1 LQASSRYEHPS
12 LSKFAFA
19 FSCFG
24 LQDPKTLVP
33 LAIKKTTKLD
43 LDQIANLIHPFPLV
57 CQMEWNGRAQRRVGK
72 RSGSEPKYWLSRL
85 FSLAV
90 NQRRFPPPWSV
101 EEEAC
106 FVVRGRRVTF
116 AGRDLARP
124 IHDNGNQPLI
134 WINNTERCDAIS
146 SARLGEWRRKRFW
159 SVQMTT
165 LKTLTIVAALLA
177 GGTSLAMAQNG
188 PATGGERPVAGG
200 ANGGGWGGGW
210 YGGGWYGAPA
220 YGYGYGY
227 GYRPYRPLYGY
238 YGPYHR
244 YRYRHY

>member
-1 LQASSRYEHPS
+1 
-12 LSKFAFA
+12 
-19 FSCFG
+19 
-24 LQDPKTLVP
+24 
-33 LAIKKTTKLD
+33 
-43 LDQIANLIHPFPLV
+43 
-57 CQMEWNGRAQRRVGK
+57 
-72 RSGSEPKYWLSRL
+72 
-85 FSLAV
+85 
-90 NQRRFPPPWSV
+90 
-101 EEEAC
+101 
-106 FVVRGRRVTF
+106 
-116 AGRDLARP
+116 
-124 IHDNGNQPLI
+124 LI

-146 SARLGEWRRKRFW
+146 SARLGEWRRERFW

-244 YRYRHY
+244 YRYWHY